1 MVVKLNS
8 IARWLALDPK
18 NGISFDGEQDAER
31 LFRIEFNCEAVTTFY
46 VVQGK
51 SERLLVTLQPGIETV
66 EFYIAGDFTIFS
78 DGGEGAV
85 LFWCADYEPAF
96 VEVVDPEIF
105 TQIMTR
111 QKRNPELEEMLY
123 RAQLNMERRFAAQEE
138 EIAAMRAR
146 SEELENVV
154 NAVKAKPAG
163 NGSSDLSGEKPA
175 GEGTGD
181 DTGGEDDG
189 EQS

>member
-18 NGISFDGEQDAER
+18 KGISFDGEPETER
-31 LFRIEFNCEAVTTFY
+31 LYRIEFNCEAVTTFY

-51 SERLLVTLQPGIETV
+51 SERLLITLQPGLETV
-66 EFYIAGDFTIFS
+66 EFYLAGDFTIVS
-78 DGGEGAV
+78 DEGGDV

-96 VEVVDPEIF
+96 VEVLDPEIF
-105 TQIMTR
+105 TKIATR
-111 QKRNPELEEMLY
+111 QARNPELEEIMY
-123 RAQLNMERRFAAQEE
+123 RAQLNMERRFAAQEQ
-138 EIAAMRAR
+138 EIEAMRLRAL
-146 SEELENVV
+146 ELENVV
-154 NAVKAKPAG
+154 NAVKTKSAGTDAKPVP
-163 NGSSDLSGEKPA
+163 GEKPA
-175 GEGTGD
+175 GEEPDD